1 MSSMRPAFLFLR
13 ALPAFAE
20 PSLFLNSADLVESRP
35 GGFTVTMGAVREE
48 ITLALKFS
56 SVRTGGKQ

>member
-1 MSSMRPAFLFLR
+1 MSSMRPAFLFL
-13 ALPAFAE
+13 LPACAE

-35 GGFTVTMGAVREE
+35 GGFTVTMGTVRDE
-48 ITLALKFS
+48 ITLAPKFS